1 MSKFGDKLKD
11 IGSKLGESARGG
23 KFGPAIESWS
33 HGVIPMDQNV
43 QLDKNTKGY
52 MTALIGAL
60 VLIAVVMFMRKK

>member
-11 IGSKLGESARGG
+11 IGSKLGESARDG
-23 KFGPAIESWS
+23 KFGPAVESWA